1 MSTAVPHYL
10 AFATH
15 PALRGR
21 FLDGR
26 AMLAVDP
33 ETSTVAF
40 ANAAGARL
48 LGHARI
54 GEATGTRT
62 DASILLRQ
70 LMAAAGPLS
79 EPGDSRDF
87 TVNIA
92 QRFRRVSQPATASL
106 FGLDGRRYLLLDCEN
121 PSEGNRSDALV
132 SGFDED
138 EAHLAVVGE
147 NGACISASSGFS
159 RTALQ
164 PKDIRPIIESL
175 TAGPESYTERLATT
189 ETGIWP
195 LALGR
200 LSKHPVQF
208 LLFVSEELAD
218 EVSAIVGA
226 AEEEGSMAPE
236 SGRSPR
242 EAIAAIDESLGALA
256 AHYQQNEQPAP
267 RQGPVVRKQ
276 PAKIETHPAKAR
288 ETEHAEADTR
298 RPLRFVWRTD
308 GAGRITDVSG
318 ELAEAVGPAM
328 AEITGL
334 RFAEIETRLGV
345 RGAGAIS
352 RLLQSADTWS
362 GRTVEWPVSGTDTVV
377 PVDMAALPTYTRER
391 RFDGFRGFGLV
402 RLGEESANPDATPL
416 ARPAAAS
423 QTKSAPQLTED
434 ERHALDEIASQLR
447 SADAGTATPAT
458 ALEPAVAQH
467 EPSPV
472 IKRKTRPPQP
482 SESAEAEATWI
493 DASRDAIVIQ
503 SGERVLHANPAFLSL
518 SGYGSLDAV
527 IDAGGP
533 DAFVERDDDDRL
545 FLRTA
550 DGGRLPVSF
559 HLQAV
564 SWKGGRALALTLRPE
579 QEGSDGLET
588 PVTIEQSHETSAP
601 SNLSSDGDVA
611 ELHAIL
617 DPSTDGILILDEK
630 RHIRSISSSA
640 SALFGV
646 ESQDVIGEDAGILF
660 AEESHG
666 DLETQVS
673 RLLERR
679 GGDVVP
685 EGLEVIGR
693 EAGGGLIP
701 LFITLGRLPQSGGV
715 CVILR
720 DITSLKRREEDLRA
734 ARREA
739 KEAEEERD
747 TVRSALRYE
756 LRQPLD
762 AIISLSETMD
772 HQPFGTLGDNRYHA
786 LAREITTKSRQ
797 ARSIVGRLL
806 GEPEPEQSAPSQAE
820 AETPPGH
827 EPRRSAPLADSGAH
841 ETAQINEAV
850 AEAVSLVQPRANA
863 RRIIIRAALS
873 PVLAKTPCD
882 TEVLKEM
889 ASELLN
895 GAVQFTPAGGQV
907 VVSTAAS
914 ASGETVLRF
923 RDNGIAPGR
932 RRAGAPRG
940 QSRETENQHLQKA
953 RKLAEGLGARFL
965 VHAVPSEGMLV
976 EVFLPVKEARPFHY

>member
-21 FLDGR
+21 FLKGR

-33 ETSTVAF
+33 ETRSVAF
-40 ANAAGARL
+40 ANAAGAGL
-48 LGHARI
+48 LGHAQISEAI
-54 GEATGTRT
+54 GTSA
-62 DASILLRQ
+62 DAAILLRQ
-70 LMAAAGPLS
+70 FMAAADPLS
-79 EPGDSRDF
+79 APGDSRDF
-87 TVNIA
+87 AIPVT
-92 QRFRRVSQPATASL
+92 QRFRRVSKPATASL
-106 FGLDGRRYLLLDCEN
+106 FVLDGRRYLLMECEAA
-121 PSEGNRSDALV
+121 SHSDKATDLV
-132 SGFDED
+132 SGFGES
-138 EAHLAVVGE
+138 EAHLAVIDE
-147 NGACISASSGFS
+147 EGACISASSGFS
-159 RTALQ
+159 RTGLQ
-164 PKDIRPIIESL
+164 PEDLRPIIESL
-175 TAGPESYTERLATT
+175 TVGPESHTERLAAT

-200 LSKHPVQF
+200 LSKNPPRF

-218 EVSAIVGA
+218 EVNAIVDA
-226 AEEEGSMAPE
+226 VEEEAPMAPE

-242 EAIAAIDESLGALA
+242 EAIAAIDESLGALVA
-256 AHYQQNEQPAP
+256 RQEQAEQTSP
-267 RQGPVVRKQ
+267 RQSPVVRKQ
-276 PAKIETHPAKAR
+276 PAQPEVHPAQAL
-288 ETEHAEADTR
+288 ETERAEADIR

-318 ELAEAVGPAM
+318 ELAEAVGPQM
-328 AEITGL
+328 AEIIGL
-334 RFAEIETRLGV
+334 RFAEIESRLGV
-345 RGAGAIS
+345 KGADAIS

-362 GRTVEWPVSGTDTVV
+362 GRTVEWPVSDTDMIV
-377 PVDMAALPTYTRER
+377 PVDLAALPTYTRER

-402 RLGEESANPDATPL
+402 RLGEESANPDAAPA
-416 ARPAAAS
+416 ARPTAS
-423 QTKSAPQLTED
+423 QAKAAPKLTED

-447 SADAGTATPAT
+447 SADAGTVTPET
-458 ALEPAVAQH
+458 AIEPVVAEH
-467 EPSPV
+467 KPSPV
-472 IKRKTRPPQP
+472 IKRKTQPPQP
-482 SESAEAEATWI
+482 DSSTATDGARI
-493 DASRDAIVIQ
+493 DASRDAIVVQ
-503 SGERVLHANPAFLSL
+503 TGERVLHANPAFLSL

-533 DAFVERDDDDRL
+533 DAFVERGDDDRL

-559 HLQAV
+559 HLQAI
-564 SWKGGRALALTLRPE
+564 SWQGARALALTLRPE
-579 QEGSDGLET
+579 HADGDGLDA
-588 PVTIEQSHETSAP
+588 PVTLEQNTWQDAP
-601 SNLSSDGDVA
+601 SKLPSDGDVA

-617 DPSTDGILILDEK
+617 DTSTDGILILDEK
-630 RHIRSISSSA
+630 RHIRSISGSA

-666 DLETQVS
+666 DLETQVN
-673 RLLERR
+673 RLLEGR
-679 GGDVVP
+679 GGDVMP

-715 CVILR
+715 CAILR
-720 DITSLKRREEDLRA
+720 DVTSLKRREEDLRA

-739 KEAEEERD
+739 REAEEERD

-786 LAREITTKSRQ
+786 LAREIAAKSRQ
-797 ARSIVGRLL
+797 ARTIVGRLL
-806 GEPEPEQSAPSQAE
+806 GEPEPEETTPPPAE
-820 AETPPGH
+820 PETPPAH
-827 EPRRSAPLADSGAH
+827 EARKPAPLKESSAH

-873 PVLAKTPCD
+873 PTLAKTPCD
-882 TEVLKEM
+882 TDALKEM
-889 ASELLN
+889 AFQLLQ

-907 VVSTAAS
+907 VVSTAVS

-923 RDNGIAPGR
+923 RDNGIAPNR
-932 RRAGAPRG
+932 RRSAGARG
-940 QSRETENQHLQKA
+940 DGKEAENQHLLKA
-953 RKLAEGLGARFL
+953 RQLAEGLGARFL

-976 EVFLPVKEARPFHY
+976 EVFLPVKTERPLHY

>member
-21 FLDGR
+21 FLKGG
-26 AMLAVDP
+26 AMLAVDR
-33 ETSTVAF
+33 ETRTVAF

-54 GEATGTRT
+54 GEATGIGA
-62 DASILLRQ
+62 DGSILLRQ
-70 LMAAAGPLS
+70 FMAAAAPLS
-79 EPGDSRDF
+79 APGDSRDF
-87 TVNIA
+87 AIPVT
-92 QRFRRVSQPATASL
+92 QRFRRVSKPATASL
-106 FGLDGRRYLLLDCEN
+106 FVLDGRRYLLLDCEAA
-121 PSEGNRSDALV
+121 SDKDQTADLV
-132 SGFDED
+132 SGFGED
-138 EAHLAVVGE
+138 EAHLAIVDE
-147 NGACISASSGFS
+147 DGACLPASSGFG
-159 RTALQ
+159 RTGLK
-164 PKDIRPIIESL
+164 PEDLRPIIESL

-200 LSKHPVQF
+200 LSKNPPRF
-208 LLFVSEELAD
+208 LLYVSEELAD
-218 EVSAIVGA
+218 EVTAIVDTVEKEA
-226 AEEEGSMAPE
+226 PMPPE

-256 AHYQQNEQPAP
+256 VLHEPVEKTIS
-267 RQGPVVRKQ
+267 RQSPVVRKQ
-276 PAKIETHPAKAR
+276 PAQSETQPAHAL
-288 ETEHAEADTR
+288 ETERAEADTR

-318 ELAEAVGPAM
+318 ELAEAVGPRM
-328 AEITGL
+328 AEIIGL

-345 RGAGAIS
+345 KGAEAIS

-362 GRTVEWPVSGTDTVV
+362 GRTVEWPVSGTDMVV
-377 PVDMAALPTYTRER
+377 PVDLAALPTYTRER

-402 RLGEESANPDATPL
+402 RLGEESANPDAAPA
-416 ARPAAAS
+416 ARPAASHA
-423 QTKSAPQLTED
+423 KAAPQLTED

-447 SADAGTATPAT
+447 SADAGSVAPAT
-458 ALEPAVAQH
+458 AIEPVVAEH
-467 EPSPV
+467 KPSPV
-472 IKRKTRPPQP
+472 IKRKIQLPQP
-482 SESAEAEATWI
+482 STDKGTDAASI
-493 DASRDAIVIQ
+493 DASRDAIVVQ

-533 DAFVERDDDDRL
+533 DAFVERGDDDRL

-559 HLQAV
+559 HLQAI
-564 SWKGGRALALTLRPE
+564 SWQGARALALTLRPE
-579 QEGSDGLET
+579 HAGSDGLDA
-588 PVTIEQSHETSAP
+588 PVTLTQDAVRDAP
-601 SNLSSDGDVA
+601 AKISRDGDVA

-617 DPSTDGILILDEK
+617 DTSTDGILILDEK

-646 ESQDVIGEDAGILF
+646 ESQDVIGEDVDILF

-666 DLETQVS
+666 DLETQVN
-673 RLLERR
+673 RLLEGR
-679 GGDVVP
+679 GGDVMP

-693 EAGGGLIP
+693 ETGGGLIP
-701 LFITLGRLPQSGGV
+701 LFITLGRLPQSGGI
-715 CVILR
+715 CAILR
-720 DITSLKRREEDLRA
+720 DVTSLKRREEDLRA

-739 KEAEEERD
+739 RAAEEERD

-786 LAREITTKSRQ
+786 LAREIAAKSRQ
-797 ARSIVGRLL
+797 ARSILGRLL
-806 GEPEPEQSAPSQAE
+806 GEPEPEETAPPRVE
-820 AETPPGH
+820 PEMPPAH
-827 EPRRSAPLADSGAH
+827 EGRRPAPLEDSSAH

-873 PVLAKTPCD
+873 PTLAKTPCD
-882 TEVLKEM
+882 TDALKEM
-889 ASELLN
+889 ALQLLR

-907 VVSTAAS
+907 VVSTAVS

-923 RDNGIAPGR
+923 RDNGIAPSR
-932 RRAGAPRG
+932 RRAAAGRG
-940 QSRETENQHLQKA
+940 DGKEAENQHLQKA
-953 RKLAEGLGARFL
+953 RQLAEGLGARFL

-976 EVFLPVKEARPFHY
+976 EVFLPVKAARPLHY